1 MIQTDNISIYS
12 VVLSTHMH
20 AYETTLSDQA
30 LWVACFK
37 GTKNNNKTTPNVSL
51 KASDHKL
58 TKWMYHDTGTPYL
71 LVPKEQYGK
80 KSHR

>member
-20 AYETTLSDQA
+20 AYETALSDQA
-30 LWVACFK
+30 LWVTCFK

-58 TKWMYHDTGTPYL
+58 TNWIYHDTGTPYL
-71 LVPKEQYGK
+71 LVPNEHYGK
-80 KSHR
+80 KCHR